1 MEEELEKLRYELVES
16 YRKERFIIINYPLS
30 YIHID
35 DMVDTIEEM
44 ENDILILIHEDNY
57 YFG

>member
-1 MEEELEKLRYELVES
+1 MEEKLDELKYELVGS

-30 YIHID
+30 SIHID
-35 DMVDTIEEM
+35 DMVDTIEVM
-44 ENDILILIHEDNY
+44 ENDILILIYENNY

>member
-1 MEEELEKLRYELVES
+1 M
-16 YRKERFIIINYPLS
+16 NYPLN

-44 ENDILILIHEDNY
+44 ENDITILIHEDNY
-57 YFG
+57 YFE

>member
-1 MEEELEKLRYELVES
+1 M
-16 YRKERFIIINYPLS
+16 NYPLS
-30 YIHID
+30 SIHID

-44 ENDILILIHEDNY
+44 ENDILILIYEDHY